1 MKIKMMSAMVSAE
14 TFIIGGGFMVDIIV
28 NKEKTP
34 NVYEAWLYHER
45 YGIKELMFG
54 WCSGTYKE
62 FVDMVKGNLEN
73 EDYIFDYY
81 NEHMAED
88 AVFEMFAETK
98 GEQK

>member
-1 MKIKMMSAMVSAE
+1 MTIKMMSAMVSAE
-14 TFIIGGGFMVDIIV
+14 TFKIGGGFMVDIIV

-54 WCSGTYKE
+54 WCSGAYKE
-62 FVDMVKGNLEN
+62 FVYMVKKNLEK

-81 NEHMAED
+81 NEHMTED
-88 AVFEMFAETK
+88 AVFKMMAETK
-98 GEQK
+98 GE